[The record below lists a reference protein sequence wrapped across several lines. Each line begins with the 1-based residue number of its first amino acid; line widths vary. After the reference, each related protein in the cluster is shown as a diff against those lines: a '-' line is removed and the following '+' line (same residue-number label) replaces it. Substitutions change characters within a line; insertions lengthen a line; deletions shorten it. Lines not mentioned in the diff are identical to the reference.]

1 MQYQRQHSFFFD
13 KIITFLFIFTQLTH
27 SKMNFNSSVKFQS
40 AKRAVLPGSID
51 LMTEVITSG
60 DANRK
65 GDL

>member
-1 MQYQRQHSFFFD
+1 MLYQKQHLSFFD

-27 SKMNFNSSVKFQS
+27 SKMNFNSSAKFQS
-40 AKRAVLPGSID
+40 AKHAVLPGSID
-51 LMTEVITSG
+51 LMAEAITSG